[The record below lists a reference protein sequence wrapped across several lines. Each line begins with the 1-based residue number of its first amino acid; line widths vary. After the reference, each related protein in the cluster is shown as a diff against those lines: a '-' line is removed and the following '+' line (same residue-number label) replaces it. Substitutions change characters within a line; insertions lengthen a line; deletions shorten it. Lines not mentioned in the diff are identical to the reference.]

1 MLSAEGYTISMSN
14 RSLLKEWRLSWNR
27 SLRQFLRRRVRTAVD
42 IDDLAQETYLRL
54 LRAPNLGEVRNP
66 QAYLLKVASH
76 VFLEWRDQQPPAEF
90 VVTVDDQQLTDETSP
105 ELEVEANVSQAR
117 LEKTLAAVSPLMRA
131 VLLLKLRDEKSAQQ
145 IAQELDITP
154 RQVKRYLARGY
165 ALLHAAL
172 EN

>member
-1 MLSAEGYTISMSN
+1 MTN
-14 RSLLKEWRLSWNR
+14 RSLIKEWRQSWNR
-27 SLRQFLRRRVRTAVD
+27 SLLLFLGRRVRKPVD
-42 IDDLAQETYLRL
+42 VEDLAQETYLRL

-66 QAYLLKVASH
+66 QAYLLRVASH
-76 VFLEWRDQQPPAEF
+76 VVLEWRDQQLPAQA
-90 VVTVDDQQLTDETSP
+90 VVALEEQPLTDESSP
-105 ELEVEANVSQAR
+105 ELEVEAAVSQAR
-117 LEKTLAAVSPLMRA
+117 LERTLASVSPMMRA
-131 VLLLKLRDEKSAQQ
+131 VLLLKLRDEKSGQQ